1 MTAQTRELILR
12 TLQIVLGA
20 IILLSPA
27 AINRSPFVFYDTS
40 HYLQFGRSIL
50 AQIPLI
56 GPASPSG
63 VTAAETSSSGAAAG
77 AETAKE
83 KDEHASL
90 SYAGGR
96 SPYYSVFV
104 FAGSTSASGSSRSCR
119 RSSPRGCCGLRCGCS
134 RRRPIAMPN
143 PIFCWWPVSRS

>member
-1 MTAQTRELILR
+1 MTAQTRELTLR

-20 IILLSPA
+20 VILLSAA

-56 GPASPSG
+56 GPASSSG
-63 VTAAETSSSGAAAG
+63 VTAPTADPSGGAAS

-83 KDEHASL
+83 KDEHGSL

-96 SPYYSVFV
+96 SP
-104 FAGSTSASGSSRSCR
+104 
-119 RSSPRGCCGLRCGCS
+119 
-134 RRRPIAMPN
+134 
-143 PIFCWWPVSRS
+143 